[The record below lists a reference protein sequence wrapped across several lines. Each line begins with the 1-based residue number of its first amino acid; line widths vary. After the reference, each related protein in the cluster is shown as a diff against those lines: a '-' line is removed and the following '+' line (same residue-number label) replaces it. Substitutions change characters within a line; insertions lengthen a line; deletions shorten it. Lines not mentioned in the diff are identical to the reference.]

1 MVQPWLRGIH
11 DRHDVDMRAAV
22 SHRGVHAVE
31 LDGSYRCC
39 NRIVP
44 GCGLSDCPYI
54 RVDRLV
60 LAALVLARLP
70 YFRHTGR
77 TYFMALEPSD
87 ILFIAIVIWLIL
99 EIINGDWGGGHR
111 ARVPVR

>member
-1 MVQPWLRGIH
+1 
-11 DRHDVDMRAAV
+11 MRSAV
-22 SHRGVHAVE
+22 GHGDVHAVE
-31 LDGSYRCC
+31 LDGSYPGR
-39 NRIVP
+39 NWNVP
-44 GCGLSDCPYI
+44 GRGLSDCPYI
-54 RVDRLV
+54 WVDRLV

-70 YFRHTGR
+70 YFRHTKR